1 MEFLKRQFLILL
13 AKLKETNRPWVEQN
27 FSCPVCTELPEE
39 LNILDCGHIICPE
52 CYDTLIK
59 MEKYSCPVCR
69 QFIKISNNSD
79 VSNEQPDT
87 SGMVDFRQAFFEQI
101 GIMLKQR
108 VNPLTKYEN
117 NIQR

>member
-13 AKLKETNRPWVEQN
+13 AKLKETNRSWVELN
-27 FSCPVCTELPEE
+27 FSCPVCTDLPEE
-39 LNILDCGHIICPE
+39 LNILDCGHIICPK

-69 QFIKISNNSD
+69 QFIKISNTSGI
-79 VSNEQPDT
+79 SGEQPDT
-87 SGMVDFRQAFFEQI
+87 TGMVDFRQAFFEQI